1 MIRTGQKYVVKGI
14 RSLYPEEL
22 AKNLADD
29 LLRRCRIDP
38 TTTAICLGV
47 EQFADICYVYE
58 EHCRKYPGVFLY
70 EHSNQGRTL
79 EELARLPNAIP
90 PPNPFAKDFPSE
102 GVKLSDAVAL
112 FHK

>member
-1 MIRTGQKYVVKGI
+1 MEKVCRRIFNYRQKHVVKGV

-22 AKNLADD
+22 AENLAFE

-58 EHCRKYPGVFLY
+58 EHCRKYYLIFVFILY
-70 EHSNQGRTL
+70 FVEIKYHIKIDS
-79 EELARLPNAIP
+79 
-90 PPNPFAKDFPSE
+90 
-102 GVKLSDAVAL
+102 
-112 FHK
+112 